1 MRRLGLYVCS
11 PLLSYISGFLAYII
25 TLKLIWNQTLGGEL
39 SFVLIYGGIS
49 FFIIGFPIYLG
60 IIYLIDRKVHKYKG
74 LLYPLG
80 CMLIFFIPVLFITLQ
95 FGSSDLFSP
104 ESMLFHSF
112 FLTSGLI
119 FGICHW
125 GIKKASF
132 SNISVSAIILIA
144 ISIFVIWFLYEKST
158 SYSQPQEALYAIEND
173 LWLIPAGDQFDDA
186 LFFFIKDQNNLGVT
200 IVHEGLL
207 GWKADAL
214 TWSPI
219 DSKRNDEKLNGYQK
233 YGENLIYG
241 LIKDGTDR
249 QVKMNENNAHI
260 VQLLLPSHIIEEY
273 QLEDLYIWYFKSDK
287 AIEEGEIKLIN
298 KQTQELIDSIC
309 TKFRLRS

>member
-1 MRRLGLYVCS
+1 MRRVGLYVFS
-11 PLLSYISGFLAYII
+11 PLLSYIGGFLAYII
-25 TLKLIWNQTLGGEL
+25 TLKLIWDQTLGGEL
-39 SFVLIYGGIS
+39 PFVLIYGGIA

-60 IIYLIDRKVHKYKG
+60 IIYLIDAKFHKYKG
-74 LLYPLG
+74 LLYPLC
-80 CMLIFFIPVLFITLQ
+80 CMLIFFIPTLFITLQ
-95 FGSSDLFSP
+95 FGSLDLFAP

-119 FGICHW
+119 FGLCHW

-132 SNISVSAIILIA
+132 SNIPVSAFILIA

-158 SYSQPQEALYAIEND
+158 SYLQPQEALSAIEND
-173 LWLIPAGDQFDDA
+173 LWLIPADVQFDDA

-207 GWKADAL
+207 GWKTDAL

-219 DSKRNDEKLNGYQK
+219 DSKRNYEKLNGYQK
-233 YGENLIYG
+233 HGENLIYG

-249 QVKMNENNAHI
+249 QIIINENDAHI
-260 VQLLLPSHIIEEY
+260 VHLLLPSNVIEKY
-273 QLEDLYIWYFKSDK
+273 QLEDLYIWYFESNKS
-287 AIEEGEIKLIN
+287 IEEGEIKLIN
-298 KQTQELIDSIC
+298 KQTQELIDSIN
-309 TKFRLRS
+309 F